1 MIKKKLYL
9 FASVCFFVFAFN
21 LAFAE
26 ARHPPKDSSKDTP
39 KVAEKVL
46 YQQYPASADGIGK
59 VYLGREIAQVMGY
72 QGAAWLERET
82 RESEER
88 TDILLRALNLKKGMV
103 VADIGAGTGYLSRR
117 MADGVGLQGSIY
129 AVEVQSEM
137 IEKLKSLS
145 KNYPNIK
152 PVLSTPSDIKLA
164 ANSLDMA
171 ILVDVYHEL
180 EFPYEVA
187 QSIWTALKP
196 GAKLV
201 LVEYRAE
208 DDAKN
213 QKVPIKNIHKMTQAQ
228 VIKELSVLPFKWH
241 NTVTSLPWQHV
252 IVFTKQ

>member
-1 MIKKKLYL
+1 MKKKLYL
-9 FASVCFFVFAFN
+9 FASVYFLVFAFN
-21 LAFAE
+21 LGFAE
-26 ARHPPKDSSKDTP
+26 AKHAIKHTPKD
-39 KVAEKVL
+39 AEKLL
-46 YQQYPASADGIGK
+46 YQHYPASADGIGK

-72 QGAAWLERET
+72 QGAAWLERDT

-88 TDILLRALNLKKGMV
+88 TDILLRALNLKKGMM

-117 MADGVGLQGSIY
+117 MADGVGLQGTIY
-129 AVEVQSEM
+129 AVDVQSEM
-137 IEKLKSLS
+137 IAKLKTLS

-171 ILVDVYHEL
+171 VMVDVYHEL

-187 QSIWTALKP
+187 QSIWAALKP
-196 GAKLV
+196 NGKLV

-208 DDAKN
+208 DD
-213 QKVPIKNIHKMTQAQ
+213 KVPIKSIHKMTQAQ
-228 VIKELSVLPFKWH
+228 VIKELSVLPFKLH
-241 NTVTSLPWQHV
+241 NMVTSLPWQHI

>member
-1 MIKKKLYL
+1 MMIKKKLCL
-9 FASVCFFVFAFN
+9 FASVCLFVFAFN

-26 ARHPPKDSSKDTP
+26 ARHPPKDTSKDTP
-39 KVAEKVL
+39 KIAEKVL

-72 QGAAWLERET
+72 QGAAWLERES

-88 TDILLRALNLKKGMV
+88 TDILLRALNLKKGMI

-117 MADGVGLQGSIY
+117 MAGSVGLQGTIH
-129 AVEVQSEM
+129 AVDVQSEM
-137 IEKLKSLS
+137 IAKLKALS
-145 KNYPNIK
+145 KSYPNIK

-187 QSIWTALKP
+187 QSIWAALKP
-196 GAKLV
+196 NGKLV

-208 DDAKN
+208 DD
-213 QKVPIKNIHKMTQAQ
+213 KVPIKNIHKMTQAQ
-228 VIKELSVLPFKWH
+228 VIKELGVLPFKWH